1 LNGTQIAINYQPIDG
16 IAIGLQGSLNSEV
29 ELDIQ
34 NGAENENETE
44 IETETDTETMK
55 KKKTNYPKPKPK
67 PVSPAIVK
75 LSTEILLY
83 LLPVCSSVFLY
94 FF

>member
-55 KKKTNYPKPKPK
+55 KKTNYPKPKPK